1 MNLKEK
7 NNLFLKFDLETI
19 LKLKNQKK
27 ITEKDILDETIS
39 KTANF
44 QNKFFFWSD
53 FDESLKA
60 KIKSINLKKK
70 IFFTKYSLWS

>member
-1 MNLKEK
+1 MNLKEKK

-19 LKLKNQKK
+19 LKLKESKK

-44 QNKFFFWSD
+44 FKINSFFGAI
-53 FDESLKA
+53 LMKV
-60 KIKSINLKKK
+60 
-70 IFFTKYSLWS
+70 